1 MCSESLPLLRDVRT
15 TSGLKGAWSEGGR
28 RRKRGSD
35 NAAGTL
41 SWLPVAVLPASVG
54 DFHAVHL
61 RVDLMVTYGDTL
73 AGCASRRVPPF
84 LLILGGVC

>member
-1 MCSESLPLLRDVRT
+1 MLGVPAAAPGCQDDERAERSV
-15 TSGLKGAWSEGGR
+15 EGGR

-35 NAAGTL
+35 NAGGTL